1 MSITKPSDGNDSS
14 KATPRIDRSSAEW
27 AAVAALLLV
36 VGLLLAVGWNSA
48 PRASGAAM
56 RGVDAGMV
64 AVLYRSVR
72 PAPVIVEVRPFEE
85 PCTLIVDSECRPCP
99 PCPVFD
105 PEYEC
110 DQ

>member
-1 MSITKPSDGNDSS
+1 MKMALI
-14 KATPRIDRSSAEW
+14 
-27 AAVAALLLV
+27 AAILLV
-36 VGLLLAVGWNSA
+36 VGLLLAAGWSSA
-48 PRASGAAM
+48 PRSSGAAQ
-56 RGVDAGMV
+56 RGVDAGMII
-64 AVLYRSVR
+64 VLYHSLRTQSIV
-72 PAPVIVEVRPFEE
+72 VEVRPLEE